1 MAKKRT
7 SCSNIGEDS
16 KRTVTS
22 IILLLR
28 PSGLSLSHQP
38 VKSRHECIYTSFVI
52 KGRSRRAREL
62 VRLCNRVSCGK
73 LDGSVK
79 PSERARRKKGRR
91 GEGRDG
97 GREKGRK
104 EGRKEGRA
112 IALNR
117 WEREAKRE
125 EYFSS
130 LPIVSSPE
138 RSFARF
144 DGNYALLRSFVFSS

>member
-104 EGRKEGRA
+104 EGRKE
-112 IALNR
+112 
-117 WEREAKRE
+117 ERGICAK
-125 EYFSS
+125 FLCPLVS
-130 LPIVSSPE
+130 LGQFKWRKMKLKICTRRDEIS
-138 RSFARF
+138 
-144 DGNYALLRSFVFSS
+144 DNCNI